1 MVSSGSSL
9 ENSFLYKNTEF
20 WYTFKMNISDIENLA
35 ELAKIGLTDEEKENL
50 LKDLDSIL
58 GYIKQIRE
66 VKTDEIIPEDE
77 NGNVWRE
84 DNPSARQDL
93 AENFSREKIVEQ
105 FPDAKDGFVKVKK
118 ILWPKSEK
126 SKISAKIFIFL
137 IFYMEIKELTIK
149 KASELLYS
157 GGLTSV
163 KLVSACLKNI
173 EEKNKELN
181 IFLEVF

>member
-1 MVSSGSSL
+1 
-9 ENSFLYKNTEF
+9 
-20 WYTFKMNISDIENLA
+20 MNISDIENLA

-105 FPDAKDGFVKVKK
+105 FPDAKDGFVNVKK
-118 ILWPKSEK
+118 IL
-126 SKISAKIFIFL
+126 
-137 IFYMEIKELTIK
+137 
-149 KASELLYS
+149 
-157 GGLTSV
+157 
-163 KLVSACLKNI
+163 
-173 EEKNKELN
+173 
-181 IFLEVF
+181 